1 MAGDNFEDLAGK
13 VAIVTGSGRPN
24 GIGAAIAKAL
34 ARNGVSVTIN
44 YVSEQSS
51 KPAEEVAQSI
61 RDEYGVGVALVQQDV
76 STPEGAQRIVA
87 ETMKQLGVDHID
99 ILVNNA
105 GLSIP
110 GSLMNVKPEAL
121 EKSFAVMVYGP
132 LYLTQAVV
140 GLGKMPKGG
149 RIINIGSIGTRTFPA
164 DLNVYSAA
172 KAALETLTVLSAG
185 ELGRSRGITVNTL
198 APGPIAT
205 DIVAKS
211 PEVAAALVAQQRGS
225 DHIGTPQD
233 MADVVLLI
241 ASEKSRWLT
250 AKNISVDSGILG
262 NC

>member
-1 MAGDNFEDLAGK
+1 MPGDDFSDLAGK

-24 GIGAAIAKAL
+24 GIGAAIARTL

-44 YVSEQSS
+44 YVSERSA
-51 KPAEEVAQSI
+51 KPAEDLAQSI
-61 RDEYGVGVALVQQDV
+61 RDEYKVGVAVVHQDV
-76 STPEGAQRIVA
+76 SSPEGAQRIVA

-105 GLSIP
+105 GLTRP
-110 GSLMNVKPEAL
+110 GPLLEATVADI
-121 EKSFAVMVYGP
+121 EKQFSVLVYGP

-149 RIINIGSIGTRTFPA
+149 RIINIGSIGSRTFPVA
-164 DLNVYSAA
+164 LPVYAAA
-172 KAALETLTVLSAG
+172 KSALDILTVLWAG
-185 ELGRSRGITVNTL
+185 ELGRTHGITVNTV

-205 DIVAKS
+205 DLVDKT
-211 PEVAAALVAQQRGS
+211 PETASELVVQQRGS
-225 DHIGTPQD
+225 DRIGEPQH

-250 AKNISVDSGILG
+250 AKYIAVDAGILG